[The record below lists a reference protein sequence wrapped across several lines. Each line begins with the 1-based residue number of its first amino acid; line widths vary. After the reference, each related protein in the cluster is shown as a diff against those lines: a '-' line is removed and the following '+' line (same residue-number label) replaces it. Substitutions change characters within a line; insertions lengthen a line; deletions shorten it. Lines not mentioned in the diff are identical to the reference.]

1 MQKYISFI
9 EYSQHFKK
17 EILSFSHRVK
27 GHEILFCL
35 IWTQKTLLER
45 IFYILVDNHKSGG
58 EEIPFVTCELRIML
72 LGKITS
78 LLFPFAPPPPSGYF
92 LGAGFNIAYLIYY
105 DMAENQNI
113 AHNSSSSET
122 GTMNAFSF

>member
-1 MQKYISFI
+1 MELRDMKY
-9 EYSQHFKK
+9 
-17 EILSFSHRVK
+17 
-27 GHEILFCL
+27 LFVWFGL
-35 IWTQKTLLER
+35 KTTLLER

-78 LLFPFAPPPPSGYF
+78 FIFPFAPPPSSGYF

-105 DMAENQNI
+105 DMAENQN
-113 AHNSSSSET
+113 SSSSET